1 MVARTK
7 KGKEV
12 RHYFIDCEK
21 QLKEK
26 TQSLSAQI
34 AESEAIAN
42 VITRVLSQADLG
54 STPQEKA
61 NLLAGASLSVLGLRH
76 PELRA
81 ELMEGHKLL
90 AASTPT
96 PAILLTPTS
105 IGQRLNG
112 ISARTVN
119 NLLIDAGLQTRVPK
133 EMRSKGEPDYRPT
146 EKGAQLCSNTLA
158 TGNGGDRST
167 YQEPS

>member
-1 MVARTK
+1 MV
-7 KGKEV
+7 G
-12 RHYFIDCEK
+12 
-21 QLKEK
+21 
-26 TQSLSAQI
+26 
-34 AESEAIAN
+34 
-42 VITRVLSQADLG
+42 QADIG
-54 STPQEKA
+54 NTPQEKTS
-61 NLLAGASLSVLGLRH
+61 LLAGVGLSVLGLRH

-90 AASTPT
+90 AAATPT

-133 EMRSKGEPDYRPT
+133 DMRCKGEPDYRPT
-146 EKGAQLCSNTLA
+146 EKGAPLCSNTLA